1 MVSRHR
7 PICKMADLF
16 PDFSLGILCDPD
28 VLYDLDDENENELLA
43 SIEID
48 NAIRNNTNN
57 SVVESEISEH
67 VQVTDENTEPRP
79 ASNNK
84 KRNQRF
90 VSMSS
95 AEIDEVI
102 TRAETKNTK
111 DNTKWAIRVFEGKF
125 NTVKMPQVSATVP
138 QTQTRLITLVRY
150 NFVLN

>member
-7 PICKMADLF
+7 PICKMAGLF

-28 VLYDLDDENENELLA
+28 VLYDLEDENENELLA
-43 SIEID
+43 SIV
-48 NAIRNNTNN
+48 AIRNDTVN

-67 VQVTDENTEPRP
+67 VQVADENTEPRP

-84 KRNQRF
+84 KSNQRF
-90 VSMSS
+90 VSLSS

-102 TRAETKNTK
+102 TRAEAKNTK

-125 NTVKMPQVSATVP
+125 SAVKM
-138 QTQTRLITLVRY
+138 L
-150 NFVLN
+150 

>member
-7 PICKMADLF
+7 PICKMAGLF

-28 VLYDLDDENENELLA
+28 VLYDLEDENENELLA
-43 SIEID
+43 SIEIE
-48 NAIRNNTNN
+48 NAIRNDTVN

-67 VQVTDENTEPRP
+67 VQVADENTEPRP

-84 KRNQRF
+84 KSNQRF
-90 VSMSS
+90 VSLSS

-102 TRAETKNTK
+102 TRAEAKNTK

-125 NTVKMPQVSATVP
+125 SAVKM
-138 QTQTRLITLVRY
+138 L
-150 NFVLN
+150 

>member
-7 PICKMADLF
+7 PICKMAALF
-16 PDFSLGILCDPD
+16 LDFSLGILFDPD
-28 VLYDLDDENENELLA
+28 ALYDLEDENENELLA
-43 SIEID
+43 SIEIE
-48 NAIRNNTNN
+48 NAICNKTNN
-57 SVVESEISEH
+57 SVVESEVSEH
-67 VQVTDENTEPRP
+67 VQVTDENTEPQP

-84 KRNQRF
+84 KSNQRF

-125 NTVKMPQVSATVP
+125 NAVKMP
-138 QTQTRLITLVRY
+138 
-150 NFVLN
+150 

>member
-1 MVSRHR
+1 M
-7 PICKMADLF
+7 
-16 PDFSLGILCDPD
+16 
-28 VLYDLDDENENELLA
+28 
-43 SIEID
+43 
-48 NAIRNNTNN
+48 
-57 SVVESEISEH
+57 VESEISEH

-84 KRNQRF
+84 KSNQRF

-138 QTQTRLITLVRY
+138 QTQTTLVQY